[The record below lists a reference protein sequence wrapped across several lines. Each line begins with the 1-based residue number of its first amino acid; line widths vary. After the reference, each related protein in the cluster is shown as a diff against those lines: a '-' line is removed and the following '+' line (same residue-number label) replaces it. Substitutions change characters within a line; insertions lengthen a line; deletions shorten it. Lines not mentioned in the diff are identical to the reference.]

1 MSSLYETKYDVIY
14 RKLQERKLNLKKQ
27 FDEAYSRDDFQAS
40 MAVME
45 DIQKVMGS
53 LSSLEILEKPF
64 KETARVASRVEDI
77 RVELEIL
84 LESLG
89 KEIRTLDGLQE
100 ILNKDL
106 SSQMSM
112 LLKMFREEDGKNFQF
127 DFEKFSSSE
136 LMALMQYEA
145 TYFPS
150 RKEEFELHIQSSQ
163 QMKPKDEVPFS
174 EADWNQPLAVL
185 AGVGLSGLCVLEK
198 EETQEAVSDE
208 PEESAEEVPFD
219 HGVEDLSE
227 FGRQNDIPVL
237 TDSETATILA
247 QTEEEPQEEISDIA
261 FSEPEPITSE
271 DVLAYAREVEA
282 LPAEMT
288 EEELQQD
295 LEAEIHQ
302 GETLQDEQYATE
314 EYAQEEYAEE
324 PESGYSAEAYAE
336 ESYGEEAYA
345 EEAYAEEPYAEEAY
359 AEEAYTEEAYPEEAY
374 SDDAYAEEA
383 YPEDAYAGAEYSEEA
398 YAEDVYT
405 EEPVYEASVD
415 YATETEYS
423 AEGEYAAEDVYAT
436 SEEYA
441 AQEDYSD
448 PIEYSDVPEI
458 SEMEY
463 PLDET
468 AVMDVSEDLVL
479 NEEVNLEDSVSLDV
493 DSLGTDI
500 SDSIEIGEEPV
511 MMQELEI
518 SDLDIDLNE
527 NPEIKTSPTEPVV
540 TEALDIDDIQID
552 LDNLD

>member
-106 SSQMSM
+106 NSQMSM

-150 RKEEFELHIQSSQ
+150 RKEEFEAHLQSSQ
-163 QMKPKDEVPFS
+163 QVTPKDEVPFS

-295 LEAEIHQ
+295 LEAEIHH

-314 EYAQEEYAEE
+314 EYVAEEYAEE

-336 ESYGEEAYA
+336 ETYA
-345 EEAYAEEPYAEEAY
+345 EEGYAEEPYAEEAY
-359 AEEAYTEEAYPEEAY
+359 AEEAYPEEAY
-374 SDDAYAEEA
+374 SEDAYAEEA

-415 YATETEYS
+415 YAAETEYT
-423 AEGEYAAEDVYAT
+423 AEGEFAAGDVYAS

-441 AQEDYSD
+441 VQEDYSD
-448 PIEYSDVPEI
+448 PVEYSDVPEI

-463 PLDET
+463 PLDE
-468 AVMDVSEDLVL
+468 AVVMDASEDLVL
-479 NEEVNLEDSVSLDV
+479 NEEVALEESVSLDV
-493 DSLGTDI
+493 DSLGMDI

-511 MMQELEI
+511 LMQELEV

-527 NPEIKTSPTEPVV
+527 NPEIKTISSEPVV